1 MTDIYISYEWRIV
14 LCAIFMLHIRLLYRT
29 TAEKVKGV
37 HRMRVEQQS
46 QNIIDVVKQS
56 IGPEEKSGAVLSQYT
71 TGAAGAAVEKSS
83 VSDNAKS
90 VNLKDATYAKPAA
103 EDKQTVAEEI
113 EASATLD
120 AEERKNQMAV
130 LSNTTSPED
139 YAKMQEDGFSLDD
152 TTTNTIVTETDKIK
166 AQLAKAGVDISFFGD
181 DLDYEQMAAITGSE
195 ALARQLAQAMKEA
208 DLPCTEENVRG
219 VMEALSLAQTLQT
232 PGDGAVKY
240 MLDNGMEPTI
250 GNLYKAEYSGSA
262 AYQANPEAAVD
273 MTMFSDQIDA
283 IIARAGLSVDD
294 TSKEACQW
302 LLDNSVPLNEENLA
316 YYMELKNLSLPV
328 QAEALLGSMA
338 AAVAEGKSPQDALLV
353 DGQSFADKA
362 QDACDVIGEAT
373 DEDVAY
379 VVDHGMEL
387 NIRSLKEAMAHRS
400 GEETADS
407 ASGDAQEETAESSA
421 DGSTAYTQRELDLL
435 TARRQLEE
443 TRLAMTA
450 QANYALL
457 KKGIQIDTQPL
468 AELVEALK
476 ETENQYYEQLLKGQG
491 VEASETNVNLF
502 RETTERVNDLKT
514 VPAYVLGAQGVKD
527 ASVAK
532 VHDTGRAMR
541 DTFERANQS
550 YETLMTAPR
559 ADLGDSIQKAF
570 RNVDD
575 ILSDIGLE
583 ETEANQRAVRI
594 LGYNQIEITQESVA
608 EMKAADEQVQRVFR
622 NLTPATVTEMIR
634 RGIDPLDM
642 DFSTL
647 NATAEQIK
655 KETGANDERGFG
667 EFLWKLERTEGISQ
681 EERASYIGTYR
692 LIHQV
697 EQSDGAAVGALVNQG
712 ADITMRNL
720 MMAVRSERRSGKM
733 DYSVDESFGKVEGSG
748 YSGTSITDQMEA
760 AYQNNCV
767 KDVADLLTPER
778 MKVVASQTPDWEEM
792 TPEQL
797 KEALAQAQTDDAR
810 KDYAYAKEQLDQLS
824 QSAKMTQDI
833 YTVLQKYDIPNTMT
847 NVMAME
853 AMVNDR
859 NGVFRQI
866 FGESAKGS
874 HKEENEEQ
882 LARAKEQVL
891 EEFGEAIASPEGLAA
906 AQEQLA
912 EVAENV
918 MNGMIDSDDVTSL
931 DIREMR
937 LLSAQLSIGSMMAKE
952 EQYAIPVQTESGV
965 VGISLKVVRG
975 DGEKGLVDITMETKL
990 HGKIAAT
997 FQAKEHGVSGLI
1009 ASDREDTKELLD
1021 SRQESLTAVLDSGN
1035 EADLHY
1041 ACIADLDLNHFSTGV
1056 FGVDA
1061 PEQQE
1066 TTEKQSDTTYQVQT
1080 TRLYHIAES
1089 FVRQVQDLLQGT
1101 DAQGADA

>member
-338 AAVAEGKSPQDALLV
+338 AAVAEGKSPQEALLV

-421 DGSTAYTQRELDLL
+421 EGSTTYTQRELDLL

-527 ASVAK
+527 ASVAE

-541 DTFERANQS
+541 DTFEHSSEQLHNRRHQRRPGILLRAVRKRQALSGRSPGASDFRSRSPEYTRRQGKRKLLSPKKNTHTYGNRRMWVFKQPKRS
-550 YETLMTAPR
+550 RSAPDRRLSEQACSCHLSGDTLLSRRRIPALTVLCIRSLRICSLQKILHLPH
-559 ADLGDSIQKAF
+559 KAF
-570 RNVDD
+570 RN
-575 ILSDIGLE
+575 
-583 ETEANQRAVRI
+583 
-594 LGYNQIEITQESVA
+594 
-608 EMKAADEQVQRVFR
+608 
-622 NLTPATVTEMIR
+622 
-634 RGIDPLDM
+634 
-642 DFSTL
+642 
-647 NATAEQIK
+647 
-655 KETGANDERGFG
+655 
-667 EFLWKLERTEGISQ
+667 
-681 EERASYIGTYR
+681 
-692 LIHQV
+692 
-697 EQSDGAAVGALVNQG
+697 
-712 ADITMRNL
+712 
-720 MMAVRSERRSGKM
+720 
-733 DYSVDESFGKVEGSG
+733 
-748 YSGTSITDQMEA
+748 
-760 AYQNNCV
+760 
-767 KDVADLLTPER
+767 
-778 MKVVASQTPDWEEM
+778 
-792 TPEQL
+792 
-797 KEALAQAQTDDAR
+797 
-810 KDYAYAKEQLDQLS
+810 
-824 QSAKMTQDI
+824 
-833 YTVLQKYDIPNTMT
+833 
-847 NVMAME
+847 
-853 AMVNDR
+853 MV
-859 NGVFRQI
+859 
-866 FGESAKGS
+866 
-874 HKEENEEQ
+874 
-882 LARAKEQVL
+882 
-891 EEFGEAIASPEGLAA
+891 
-906 AQEQLA
+906 
-912 EVAENV
+912 
-918 MNGMIDSDDVTSL
+918 
-931 DIREMR
+931 
-937 LLSAQLSIGSMMAKE
+937 
-952 EQYAIPVQTESGV
+952 
-965 VGISLKVVRG
+965 
-975 DGEKGLVDITMETKL
+975 
-990 HGKIAAT
+990 
-997 FQAKEHGVSGLI
+997 
-1009 ASDREDTKELLD
+1009 
-1021 SRQESLTAVLDSGN
+1021 
-1035 EADLHY
+1035 
-1041 ACIADLDLNHFSTGV
+1041 
-1056 FGVDA
+1056 
-1061 PEQQE
+1061 
-1066 TTEKQSDTTYQVQT
+1066 
-1080 TRLYHIAES
+1080 
-1089 FVRQVQDLLQGT
+1089 
-1101 DAQGADA
+1101 

>member
-1 MTDIYISYEWRIV
+1 
-14 LCAIFMLHIRLLYRT
+14 
-29 TAEKVKGV
+29 
-37 HRMRVEQQS
+37 
-46 QNIIDVVKQS
+46 
-56 IGPEEKSGAVLSQYT
+56 
-71 TGAAGAAVEKSS
+71 
-83 VSDNAKS
+83 
-90 VNLKDATYAKPAA
+90 
-103 EDKQTVAEEI
+103 
-113 EASATLD
+113 
-120 AEERKNQMAV
+120 
-130 LSNTTSPED
+130 
-139 YAKMQEDGFSLDD
+139 
-152 TTTNTIVTETDKIK
+152 
-166 AQLAKAGVDISFFGD
+166 
-181 DLDYEQMAAITGSE
+181 
-195 ALARQLAQAMKEA
+195 
-208 DLPCTEENVRG
+208 
-219 VMEALSLAQTLQT
+219 
-232 PGDGAVKY
+232 
-240 MLDNGMEPTI
+240 
-250 GNLYKAEYSGSA
+250 
-262 AYQANPEAAVD
+262 
-273 MTMFSDQIDA
+273 
-283 IIARAGLSVDD
+283 
-294 TSKEACQW
+294 
-302 LLDNSVPLNEENLA
+302 
-316 YYMELKNLSLPV
+316 
-328 QAEALLGSMA
+328 
-338 AAVAEGKSPQDALLV
+338 
-353 DGQSFADKA
+353 
-362 QDACDVIGEAT
+362 
-373 DEDVAY
+373 
-379 VVDHGMEL
+379 
-387 NIRSLKEAMAHRS
+387 MAHRS

-527 ASVAK
+527 ASVAE

-575 ILSDIGLE
+575 ILNDIGLE
-583 ETEANQRAVRI
+583 ATEANQRAVRI

-655 KETGANDERGFG
+655 KETSANDERGFG

-797 KEALAQAQTDDAR
+797 KEALAQAQTDDASQ
-810 KDYAYAKEQLDQLS
+810 DYAYAKEQLDQLS
-824 QSAKMTQDI
+824 QSAKITQDI

-891 EEFGEAIASPEGLAA
+891 EDFGEAIASPEGLAA

-918 MNGMIDSDDVTSL
+918 MKGMIDSDDVTSL

-1041 ACIADLDLNHFSTGV
+1041 ACIADLDLNRFSTGV

>member
-1 MTDIYISYEWRIV
+1 M
-14 LCAIFMLHIRLLYRT
+14 
-29 TAEKVKGV
+29 
-37 HRMRVEQQS
+37 
-46 QNIIDVVKQS
+46 
-56 IGPEEKSGAVLSQYT
+56 
-71 TGAAGAAVEKSS
+71 
-83 VSDNAKS
+83 
-90 VNLKDATYAKPAA
+90 
-103 EDKQTVAEEI
+103 
-113 EASATLD
+113 
-120 AEERKNQMAV
+120 
-130 LSNTTSPED
+130 
-139 YAKMQEDGFSLDD
+139 
-152 TTTNTIVTETDKIK
+152 
-166 AQLAKAGVDISFFGD
+166 
-181 DLDYEQMAAITGSE
+181 
-195 ALARQLAQAMKEA
+195 
-208 DLPCTEENVRG
+208 
-219 VMEALSLAQTLQT
+219 
-232 PGDGAVKY
+232 
-240 MLDNGMEPTI
+240 
-250 GNLYKAEYSGSA
+250 
-262 AYQANPEAAVD
+262 
-273 MTMFSDQIDA
+273 
-283 IIARAGLSVDD
+283 
-294 TSKEACQW
+294 
-302 LLDNSVPLNEENLA
+302 
-316 YYMELKNLSLPV
+316 
-328 QAEALLGSMA
+328 
-338 AAVAEGKSPQDALLV
+338 
-353 DGQSFADKA
+353 
-362 QDACDVIGEAT
+362 
-373 DEDVAY
+373 
-379 VVDHGMEL
+379 
-387 NIRSLKEAMAHRS
+387 
-400 GEETADS
+400 
-407 ASGDAQEETAESSA
+407 
-421 DGSTAYTQRELDLL
+421 
-435 TARRQLEE
+435 
-443 TRLAMTA
+443 
-450 QANYALL
+450 
-457 KKGIQIDTQPL
+457 
-468 AELVEALK
+468 
-476 ETENQYYEQLLKGQG
+476 
-491 VEASETNVNLF
+491 
-502 RETTERVNDLKT
+502 
-514 VPAYVLGAQGVKD
+514 LGAQGVKD
-527 ASVAK
+527 ASVAE

-575 ILSDIGLE
+575 ILNDIGLE
-583 ETEANQRAVRI
+583 ATETNQRAVRI

-655 KETGANDERGFG
+655 KETSANDERGFG

-797 KEALAQAQTDDAR
+797 KEALAQAQTDDASQ
-810 KDYAYAKEQLDQLS
+810 DYAYAKEQLDQLS
-824 QSAKMTQDI
+824 QSAKITQDI

-891 EEFGEAIASPEGLAA
+891 EDFGEAIASPEGLAA

-918 MNGMIDSDDVTSL
+918 MKGMIDSEDVTSL

>member
-1 MTDIYISYEWRIV
+1 
-14 LCAIFMLHIRLLYRT
+14 
-29 TAEKVKGV
+29 
-37 HRMRVEQQS
+37 
-46 QNIIDVVKQS
+46 
-56 IGPEEKSGAVLSQYT
+56 
-71 TGAAGAAVEKSS
+71 
-83 VSDNAKS
+83 
-90 VNLKDATYAKPAA
+90 
-103 EDKQTVAEEI
+103 
-113 EASATLD
+113 
-120 AEERKNQMAV
+120 
-130 LSNTTSPED
+130 
-139 YAKMQEDGFSLDD
+139 
-152 TTTNTIVTETDKIK
+152 
-166 AQLAKAGVDISFFGD
+166 
-181 DLDYEQMAAITGSE
+181 
-195 ALARQLAQAMKEA
+195 
-208 DLPCTEENVRG
+208 
-219 VMEALSLAQTLQT
+219 
-232 PGDGAVKY
+232 
-240 MLDNGMEPTI
+240 
-250 GNLYKAEYSGSA
+250 
-262 AYQANPEAAVD
+262 
-273 MTMFSDQIDA
+273 
-283 IIARAGLSVDD
+283 
-294 TSKEACQW
+294 
-302 LLDNSVPLNEENLA
+302 
-316 YYMELKNLSLPV
+316 
-328 QAEALLGSMA
+328 
-338 AAVAEGKSPQDALLV
+338 
-353 DGQSFADKA
+353 
-362 QDACDVIGEAT
+362 
-373 DEDVAY
+373 
-379 VVDHGMEL
+379 
-387 NIRSLKEAMAHRS
+387 
-400 GEETADS
+400 
-407 ASGDAQEETAESSA
+407 
-421 DGSTAYTQRELDLL
+421 
-435 TARRQLEE
+435 
-443 TRLAMTA
+443 MTA

-491 VEASETNVNLF
+491 IEASETNVNLF

-594 LGYNQIEITQESVA
+594 LAYDQIEITQESVA

-655 KETGANDERGFG
+655 KETSANDERGFG

-797 KEALAQAQTDDAR
+797 KEALAQAQTDDASQ
-810 KDYAYAKEQLDQLS
+810 DYAYAKEQLDQLS

-891 EEFGEAIASPEGLAA
+891 EDFGEAIASPEGLAA

>member
-1 MTDIYISYEWRIV
+1 
-14 LCAIFMLHIRLLYRT
+14 
-29 TAEKVKGV
+29 
-37 HRMRVEQQS
+37 
-46 QNIIDVVKQS
+46 
-56 IGPEEKSGAVLSQYT
+56 
-71 TGAAGAAVEKSS
+71 
-83 VSDNAKS
+83 
-90 VNLKDATYAKPAA
+90 
-103 EDKQTVAEEI
+103 
-113 EASATLD
+113 
-120 AEERKNQMAV
+120 
-130 LSNTTSPED
+130 
-139 YAKMQEDGFSLDD
+139 
-152 TTTNTIVTETDKIK
+152 
-166 AQLAKAGVDISFFGD
+166 
-181 DLDYEQMAAITGSE
+181 
-195 ALARQLAQAMKEA
+195 
-208 DLPCTEENVRG
+208 
-219 VMEALSLAQTLQT
+219 
-232 PGDGAVKY
+232 
-240 MLDNGMEPTI
+240 
-250 GNLYKAEYSGSA
+250 
-262 AYQANPEAAVD
+262 
-273 MTMFSDQIDA
+273 
-283 IIARAGLSVDD
+283 
-294 TSKEACQW
+294 
-302 LLDNSVPLNEENLA
+302 
-316 YYMELKNLSLPV
+316 
-328 QAEALLGSMA
+328 
-338 AAVAEGKSPQDALLV
+338 
-353 DGQSFADKA
+353 
-362 QDACDVIGEAT
+362 
-373 DEDVAY
+373 
-379 VVDHGMEL
+379 
-387 NIRSLKEAMAHRS
+387 
-400 GEETADS
+400 
-407 ASGDAQEETAESSA
+407 
-421 DGSTAYTQRELDLL
+421 
-435 TARRQLEE
+435 
-443 TRLAMTA
+443 
-450 QANYALL
+450 
-457 KKGIQIDTQPL
+457 
-468 AELVEALK
+468 
-476 ETENQYYEQLLKGQG
+476 
-491 VEASETNVNLF
+491 
-502 RETTERVNDLKT
+502 
-514 VPAYVLGAQGVKD
+514 
-527 ASVAK
+527 
-532 VHDTGRAMR
+532 
-541 DTFERANQS
+541 
-550 YETLMTAPR
+550 
-559 ADLGDSIQKAF
+559 
-570 RNVDD
+570 
-575 ILSDIGLE
+575 
-583 ETEANQRAVRI
+583 
-594 LGYNQIEITQESVA
+594 
-608 EMKAADEQVQRVFR
+608 
-622 NLTPATVTEMIR
+622 MIR

-655 KETGANDERGFG
+655 KETSANDERGFG

-797 KEALAQAQTDDAR
+797 KEALAQAQTDDASQ
-810 KDYAYAKEQLDQLS
+810 DYAYAKEQLDQLS

-918 MNGMIDSDDVTSL
+918 MKGMIDSDDVTSL

-1061 PEQQE
+1061 PDQQE

>member
-1 MTDIYISYEWRIV
+1 M
-14 LCAIFMLHIRLLYRT
+14 
-29 TAEKVKGV
+29 
-37 HRMRVEQQS
+37 
-46 QNIIDVVKQS
+46 
-56 IGPEEKSGAVLSQYT
+56 
-71 TGAAGAAVEKSS
+71 
-83 VSDNAKS
+83 
-90 VNLKDATYAKPAA
+90 
-103 EDKQTVAEEI
+103 
-113 EASATLD
+113 
-120 AEERKNQMAV
+120 
-130 LSNTTSPED
+130 
-139 YAKMQEDGFSLDD
+139 
-152 TTTNTIVTETDKIK
+152 
-166 AQLAKAGVDISFFGD
+166 
-181 DLDYEQMAAITGSE
+181 
-195 ALARQLAQAMKEA
+195 
-208 DLPCTEENVRG
+208 
-219 VMEALSLAQTLQT
+219 
-232 PGDGAVKY
+232 
-240 MLDNGMEPTI
+240 
-250 GNLYKAEYSGSA
+250 
-262 AYQANPEAAVD
+262 
-273 MTMFSDQIDA
+273 
-283 IIARAGLSVDD
+283 
-294 TSKEACQW
+294 
-302 LLDNSVPLNEENLA
+302 
-316 YYMELKNLSLPV
+316 
-328 QAEALLGSMA
+328 
-338 AAVAEGKSPQDALLV
+338 
-353 DGQSFADKA
+353 
-362 QDACDVIGEAT
+362 
-373 DEDVAY
+373 
-379 VVDHGMEL
+379 
-387 NIRSLKEAMAHRS
+387 
-400 GEETADS
+400 
-407 ASGDAQEETAESSA
+407 
-421 DGSTAYTQRELDLL
+421 
-435 TARRQLEE
+435 
-443 TRLAMTA
+443 
-450 QANYALL
+450 
-457 KKGIQIDTQPL
+457 
-468 AELVEALK
+468 EALK

-655 KETGANDERGFG
+655 KETSANDERGFG

-797 KEALAQAQTDDAR
+797 KEALAQAQTDDASQ
-810 KDYAYAKEQLDQLS
+810 DYAYAKEQLDQLS

-891 EEFGEAIASPEGLAA
+891 EDFGEAIASPEGLAA

>member
-1 MTDIYISYEWRIV
+1 
-14 LCAIFMLHIRLLYRT
+14 
-29 TAEKVKGV
+29 
-37 HRMRVEQQS
+37 
-46 QNIIDVVKQS
+46 
-56 IGPEEKSGAVLSQYT
+56 
-71 TGAAGAAVEKSS
+71 
-83 VSDNAKS
+83 
-90 VNLKDATYAKPAA
+90 
-103 EDKQTVAEEI
+103 
-113 EASATLD
+113 
-120 AEERKNQMAV
+120 MAV

-181 DLDYEQMAAITGSE
+181 DLDYEQMAALTGSE

-219 VMEALSLAQTLQT
+219 VMEALSLAQTLQA

-338 AAVAEGKSPQDALLV
+338 AAVAEGKSPQEALLV

-387 NIRSLKEAMAHRS
+387 NIRSLKEAMAHCS

-407 ASGDAQEETAESSA
+407 ASG
-421 DGSTAYTQRELDLL
+421 ELDLL

-527 ASVAK
+527 ASVAE

-575 ILSDIGLE
+575 ILNDIGLE
-583 ETEANQRAVRI
+583 ATEANQRAVRI

-667 EFLWKLERTEGISQ
+667 EFLWRESARKSGL
-681 EERASYIGTYR
+681 
-692 LIHQV
+692 LI
-697 EQSDGAAVGALVNQG
+697 
-712 ADITMRNL
+712 
-720 MMAVRSERRSGKM
+720 SER
-733 DYSVDESFGKVEGSG
+733 
-748 YSGTSITDQMEA
+748 
-760 AYQNNCV
+760 
-767 KDVADLLTPER
+767 
-778 MKVVASQTPDWEEM
+778 
-792 TPEQL
+792 
-797 KEALAQAQTDDAR
+797 
-810 KDYAYAKEQLDQLS
+810 
-824 QSAKMTQDI
+824 
-833 YTVLQKYDIPNTMT
+833 
-847 NVMAME
+847 
-853 AMVNDR
+853 
-859 NGVFRQI
+859 
-866 FGESAKGS
+866 
-874 HKEENEEQ
+874 
-882 LARAKEQVL
+882 
-891 EEFGEAIASPEGLAA
+891 IA
-906 AQEQLA
+906 
-912 EVAENV
+912 
-918 MNGMIDSDDVTSL
+918 
-931 DIREMR
+931 
-937 LLSAQLSIGSMMAKE
+937 
-952 EQYAIPVQTESGV
+952 
-965 VGISLKVVRG
+965 
-975 DGEKGLVDITMETKL
+975 
-990 HGKIAAT
+990 
-997 FQAKEHGVSGLI
+997 
-1009 ASDREDTKELLD
+1009 
-1021 SRQESLTAVLDSGN
+1021 
-1035 EADLHY
+1035 
-1041 ACIADLDLNHFSTGV
+1041 
-1056 FGVDA
+1056 
-1061 PEQQE
+1061 
-1066 TTEKQSDTTYQVQT
+1066 
-1080 TRLYHIAES
+1080 
-1089 FVRQVQDLLQGT
+1089 
-1101 DAQGADA
+1101 

>member
-1 MTDIYISYEWRIV
+1 
-14 LCAIFMLHIRLLYRT
+14 
-29 TAEKVKGV
+29 
-37 HRMRVEQQS
+37 
-46 QNIIDVVKQS
+46 
-56 IGPEEKSGAVLSQYT
+56 
-71 TGAAGAAVEKSS
+71 
-83 VSDNAKS
+83 
-90 VNLKDATYAKPAA
+90 
-103 EDKQTVAEEI
+103 
-113 EASATLD
+113 
-120 AEERKNQMAV
+120 
-130 LSNTTSPED
+130 
-139 YAKMQEDGFSLDD
+139 
-152 TTTNTIVTETDKIK
+152 
-166 AQLAKAGVDISFFGD
+166 
-181 DLDYEQMAAITGSE
+181 
-195 ALARQLAQAMKEA
+195 
-208 DLPCTEENVRG
+208 
-219 VMEALSLAQTLQT
+219 
-232 PGDGAVKY
+232 
-240 MLDNGMEPTI
+240 
-250 GNLYKAEYSGSA
+250 
-262 AYQANPEAAVD
+262 
-273 MTMFSDQIDA
+273 
-283 IIARAGLSVDD
+283 
-294 TSKEACQW
+294 
-302 LLDNSVPLNEENLA
+302 
-316 YYMELKNLSLPV
+316 
-328 QAEALLGSMA
+328 
-338 AAVAEGKSPQDALLV
+338 
-353 DGQSFADKA
+353 
-362 QDACDVIGEAT
+362 
-373 DEDVAY
+373 
-379 VVDHGMEL
+379 
-387 NIRSLKEAMAHRS
+387 
-400 GEETADS
+400 
-407 ASGDAQEETAESSA
+407 
-421 DGSTAYTQRELDLL
+421 
-435 TARRQLEE
+435 
-443 TRLAMTA
+443 
-450 QANYALL
+450 
-457 KKGIQIDTQPL
+457 
-468 AELVEALK
+468 
-476 ETENQYYEQLLKGQG
+476 
-491 VEASETNVNLF
+491 
-502 RETTERVNDLKT
+502 
-514 VPAYVLGAQGVKD
+514 
-527 ASVAK
+527 
-532 VHDTGRAMR
+532 
-541 DTFERANQS
+541 
-550 YETLMTAPR
+550 
-559 ADLGDSIQKAF
+559 
-570 RNVDD
+570 
-575 ILSDIGLE
+575 
-583 ETEANQRAVRI
+583 
-594 LGYNQIEITQESVA
+594 
-608 EMKAADEQVQRVFR
+608 MKAADEQVQRVFR

-797 KEALAQAQTDDAR
+797 KEALAQAQTDDASQ
-810 KDYAYAKEQLDQLS
+810 DYAYAKEQLDQLS
-824 QSAKMTQDI
+824 QSAKITQDI

-891 EEFGEAIASPEGLAA
+891 EDFGEAIASPEGLAA

-918 MNGMIDSDDVTSL
+918 MKGMIDSDDVTSL

>member
-1 MTDIYISYEWRIV
+1 
-14 LCAIFMLHIRLLYRT
+14 
-29 TAEKVKGV
+29 
-37 HRMRVEQQS
+37 
-46 QNIIDVVKQS
+46 
-56 IGPEEKSGAVLSQYT
+56 
-71 TGAAGAAVEKSS
+71 
-83 VSDNAKS
+83 
-90 VNLKDATYAKPAA
+90 
-103 EDKQTVAEEI
+103 
-113 EASATLD
+113 
-120 AEERKNQMAV
+120 
-130 LSNTTSPED
+130 
-139 YAKMQEDGFSLDD
+139 
-152 TTTNTIVTETDKIK
+152 
-166 AQLAKAGVDISFFGD
+166 
-181 DLDYEQMAAITGSE
+181 
-195 ALARQLAQAMKEA
+195 
-208 DLPCTEENVRG
+208 
-219 VMEALSLAQTLQT
+219 
-232 PGDGAVKY
+232 
-240 MLDNGMEPTI
+240 
-250 GNLYKAEYSGSA
+250 
-262 AYQANPEAAVD
+262 
-273 MTMFSDQIDA
+273 
-283 IIARAGLSVDD
+283 
-294 TSKEACQW
+294 
-302 LLDNSVPLNEENLA
+302 
-316 YYMELKNLSLPV
+316 
-328 QAEALLGSMA
+328 
-338 AAVAEGKSPQDALLV
+338 
-353 DGQSFADKA
+353 
-362 QDACDVIGEAT
+362 
-373 DEDVAY
+373 
-379 VVDHGMEL
+379 
-387 NIRSLKEAMAHRS
+387 
-400 GEETADS
+400 
-407 ASGDAQEETAESSA
+407 
-421 DGSTAYTQRELDLL
+421 
-435 TARRQLEE
+435 
-443 TRLAMTA
+443 
-450 QANYALL
+450 
-457 KKGIQIDTQPL
+457 
-468 AELVEALK
+468 
-476 ETENQYYEQLLKGQG
+476 
-491 VEASETNVNLF
+491 
-502 RETTERVNDLKT
+502 
-514 VPAYVLGAQGVKD
+514 
-527 ASVAK
+527 
-532 VHDTGRAMR
+532 MR

-570 RNVDD
+570 CNVDD
-575 ILSDIGLE
+575 ILNDIGLE
-583 ETEANQRAVRI
+583 ATEANQRAVRI

-655 KETGANDERGFG
+655 KETSANDERGFG

-797 KEALAQAQTDDAR
+797 KEALAQAQTDDASQ
-810 KDYAYAKEQLDQLS
+810 DYAYAKEQLDQLS

-891 EEFGEAIASPEGLAA
+891 EDFGEAIASPEGLAA

-918 MNGMIDSDDVTSL
+918 MKGMIDSDDVTSL

>member
-1 MTDIYISYEWRIV
+1 
-14 LCAIFMLHIRLLYRT
+14 
-29 TAEKVKGV
+29 
-37 HRMRVEQQS
+37 
-46 QNIIDVVKQS
+46 
-56 IGPEEKSGAVLSQYT
+56 
-71 TGAAGAAVEKSS
+71 
-83 VSDNAKS
+83 
-90 VNLKDATYAKPAA
+90 
-103 EDKQTVAEEI
+103 
-113 EASATLD
+113 
-120 AEERKNQMAV
+120 
-130 LSNTTSPED
+130 
-139 YAKMQEDGFSLDD
+139 
-152 TTTNTIVTETDKIK
+152 
-166 AQLAKAGVDISFFGD
+166 
-181 DLDYEQMAAITGSE
+181 
-195 ALARQLAQAMKEA
+195 
-208 DLPCTEENVRG
+208 
-219 VMEALSLAQTLQT
+219 
-232 PGDGAVKY
+232 
-240 MLDNGMEPTI
+240 
-250 GNLYKAEYSGSA
+250 
-262 AYQANPEAAVD
+262 
-273 MTMFSDQIDA
+273 
-283 IIARAGLSVDD
+283 
-294 TSKEACQW
+294 
-302 LLDNSVPLNEENLA
+302 
-316 YYMELKNLSLPV
+316 
-328 QAEALLGSMA
+328 
-338 AAVAEGKSPQDALLV
+338 
-353 DGQSFADKA
+353 
-362 QDACDVIGEAT
+362 
-373 DEDVAY
+373 
-379 VVDHGMEL
+379 
-387 NIRSLKEAMAHRS
+387 MAHRS

-527 ASVAK
+527 ASVAE

-575 ILSDIGLE
+575 ILNDIGLE
-583 ETEANQRAVRI
+583 ATEANQRAVRI

-634 RGIDPLDM
+634 RGIAPLDM

-655 KETGANDERGFG
+655 RETGANDERGFG

-797 KEALAQAQTDDAR
+797 KEALAQAQTDDASQ
-810 KDYAYAKEQLDQLS
+810 DYAYAKEQLDQLS

-891 EEFGEAIASPEGLAA
+891 EDFGEAIASPEGLAA

-918 MNGMIDSDDVTSL
+918 MKGMIDSDDVTSL

>member
-457 KKGIQIDTQPL
+457 K
-468 AELVEALK
+468 
-476 ETENQYYEQLLKGQG
+476 
-491 VEASETNVNLF
+491 
-502 RETTERVNDLKT
+502 RE
-514 VPAYVLGAQGVKD
+514 
-527 ASVAK
+527 S
-532 VHDTGRAMR
+532 
-541 DTFERANQS
+541 
-550 YETLMTAPR
+550 
-559 ADLGDSIQKAF
+559 
-570 RNVDD
+570 
-575 ILSDIGLE
+575 
-583 ETEANQRAVRI
+583 
-594 LGYNQIEITQESVA
+594 
-608 EMKAADEQVQRVFR
+608 
-622 NLTPATVTEMIR
+622 
-634 RGIDPLDM
+634 
-642 DFSTL
+642 
-647 NATAEQIK
+647 
-655 KETGANDERGFG
+655 
-667 EFLWKLERTEGISQ
+667 
-681 EERASYIGTYR
+681 R
-692 LIHQV
+692 LIPSRW
-697 EQSDGAAVGALVNQG
+697 QSL
-712 ADITMRNL
+712 
-720 MMAVRSERRSGKM
+720 
-733 DYSVDESFGKVEGSG
+733 
-748 YSGTSITDQMEA
+748 
-760 AYQNNCV
+760 
-767 KDVADLLTPER
+767 
-778 MKVVASQTPDWEEM
+778 W
-792 TPEQL
+792 
-797 KEALAQAQTDDAR
+797 
-810 KDYAYAKEQLDQLS
+810 
-824 QSAKMTQDI
+824 
-833 YTVLQKYDIPNTMT
+833 
-847 NVMAME
+847 
-853 AMVNDR
+853 
-859 NGVFRQI
+859 
-866 FGESAKGS
+866 
-874 HKEENEEQ
+874 
-882 LARAKEQVL
+882 
-891 EEFGEAIASPEGLAA
+891 
-906 AQEQLA
+906 
-912 EVAENV
+912 
-918 MNGMIDSDDVTSL
+918 
-931 DIREMR
+931 R
-937 LLSAQLSIGSMMAKE
+937 L
-952 EQYAIPVQTESGV
+952 
-965 VGISLKVVRG
+965 
-975 DGEKGLVDITMETKL
+975 
-990 HGKIAAT
+990 
-997 FQAKEHGVSGLI
+997 
-1009 ASDREDTKELLD
+1009 
-1021 SRQESLTAVLDSGN
+1021 
-1035 EADLHY
+1035 
-1041 ACIADLDLNHFSTGV
+1041 
-1056 FGVDA
+1056 
-1061 PEQQE
+1061 
-1066 TTEKQSDTTYQVQT
+1066 
-1080 TRLYHIAES
+1080 
-1089 FVRQVQDLLQGT
+1089 
-1101 DAQGADA
+1101 

>member
-1 MTDIYISYEWRIV
+1 
-14 LCAIFMLHIRLLYRT
+14 
-29 TAEKVKGV
+29 
-37 HRMRVEQQS
+37 
-46 QNIIDVVKQS
+46 
-56 IGPEEKSGAVLSQYT
+56 
-71 TGAAGAAVEKSS
+71 
-83 VSDNAKS
+83 
-90 VNLKDATYAKPAA
+90 
-103 EDKQTVAEEI
+103 
-113 EASATLD
+113 
-120 AEERKNQMAV
+120 
-130 LSNTTSPED
+130 
-139 YAKMQEDGFSLDD
+139 
-152 TTTNTIVTETDKIK
+152 
-166 AQLAKAGVDISFFGD
+166 
-181 DLDYEQMAAITGSE
+181 
-195 ALARQLAQAMKEA
+195 
-208 DLPCTEENVRG
+208 
-219 VMEALSLAQTLQT
+219 
-232 PGDGAVKY
+232 
-240 MLDNGMEPTI
+240 
-250 GNLYKAEYSGSA
+250 
-262 AYQANPEAAVD
+262 
-273 MTMFSDQIDA
+273 
-283 IIARAGLSVDD
+283 
-294 TSKEACQW
+294 
-302 LLDNSVPLNEENLA
+302 
-316 YYMELKNLSLPV
+316 
-328 QAEALLGSMA
+328 
-338 AAVAEGKSPQDALLV
+338 
-353 DGQSFADKA
+353 
-362 QDACDVIGEAT
+362 
-373 DEDVAY
+373 
-379 VVDHGMEL
+379 
-387 NIRSLKEAMAHRS
+387 
-400 GEETADS
+400 
-407 ASGDAQEETAESSA
+407 
-421 DGSTAYTQRELDLL
+421 
-435 TARRQLEE
+435 
-443 TRLAMTA
+443 MTA

-527 ASVAK
+527 ASVAE

-575 ILSDIGLE
+575 ILNDIGLE
-583 ETEANQRAVRI
+583 ATEANQRAVRI

-655 KETGANDERGFG
+655 KETSANDERGFG

-778 MKVVASQTPDWEEM
+778 MKVVASQTPDLEEM

-797 KEALAQAQTDDAR
+797 KEALAQAQTDDASQ
-810 KDYAYAKEQLDQLS
+810 DYAYAKEQLDQLS

-891 EEFGEAIASPEGLAA
+891 EDFGEAIASPEGLAA

-918 MNGMIDSDDVTSL
+918 MKGMIDSDDVTSL

>member
-1 MTDIYISYEWRIV
+1 
-14 LCAIFMLHIRLLYRT
+14 
-29 TAEKVKGV
+29 
-37 HRMRVEQQS
+37 
-46 QNIIDVVKQS
+46 
-56 IGPEEKSGAVLSQYT
+56 
-71 TGAAGAAVEKSS
+71 
-83 VSDNAKS
+83 
-90 VNLKDATYAKPAA
+90 
-103 EDKQTVAEEI
+103 
-113 EASATLD
+113 
-120 AEERKNQMAV
+120 
-130 LSNTTSPED
+130 
-139 YAKMQEDGFSLDD
+139 
-152 TTTNTIVTETDKIK
+152 
-166 AQLAKAGVDISFFGD
+166 
-181 DLDYEQMAAITGSE
+181 
-195 ALARQLAQAMKEA
+195 
-208 DLPCTEENVRG
+208 
-219 VMEALSLAQTLQT
+219 
-232 PGDGAVKY
+232 
-240 MLDNGMEPTI
+240 
-250 GNLYKAEYSGSA
+250 
-262 AYQANPEAAVD
+262 
-273 MTMFSDQIDA
+273 
-283 IIARAGLSVDD
+283 
-294 TSKEACQW
+294 
-302 LLDNSVPLNEENLA
+302 
-316 YYMELKNLSLPV
+316 
-328 QAEALLGSMA
+328 
-338 AAVAEGKSPQDALLV
+338 
-353 DGQSFADKA
+353 
-362 QDACDVIGEAT
+362 
-373 DEDVAY
+373 
-379 VVDHGMEL
+379 
-387 NIRSLKEAMAHRS
+387 MAHRS

-527 ASVAK
+527 ASVAE

-575 ILSDIGLE
+575 ILNDIGLE
-583 ETEANQRAVRI
+583 ATEANQRAVRI

-797 KEALAQAQTDDAR
+797 KEALAQAQTDDASQ
-810 KDYAYAKEQLDQLS
+810 DYAYAKEQLDQLS
-824 QSAKMTQDI
+824 QSAKITQDI

-891 EEFGEAIASPEGLAA
+891 EDFGEAIASPEGLAA

-918 MNGMIDSDDVTSL
+918 MKGMIDSDDVTSL

>member
-1 MTDIYISYEWRIV
+1 MI
-14 LCAIFMLHIRLLYRT
+14 
-29 TAEKVKGV
+29 
-37 HRMRVEQQS
+37 
-46 QNIIDVVKQS
+46 
-56 IGPEEKSGAVLSQYT
+56 P
-71 TGAAGAAVEKSS
+71 
-83 VSDNAKS
+83 
-90 VNLKDATYAKPAA
+90 
-103 EDKQTVAEEI
+103 
-113 EASATLD
+113 
-120 AEERKNQMAV
+120 
-130 LSNTTSPED
+130 
-139 YAKMQEDGFSLDD
+139 
-152 TTTNTIVTETDKIK
+152 
-166 AQLAKAGVDISFFGD
+166 
-181 DLDYEQMAAITGSE
+181 
-195 ALARQLAQAMKEA
+195 
-208 DLPCTEENVRG
+208 
-219 VMEALSLAQTLQT
+219 
-232 PGDGAVKY
+232 
-240 MLDNGMEPTI
+240 
-250 GNLYKAEYSGSA
+250 
-262 AYQANPEAAVD
+262 
-273 MTMFSDQIDA
+273 
-283 IIARAGLSVDD
+283 
-294 TSKEACQW
+294 
-302 LLDNSVPLNEENLA
+302 
-316 YYMELKNLSLPV
+316 
-328 QAEALLGSMA
+328 
-338 AAVAEGKSPQDALLV
+338 
-353 DGQSFADKA
+353 
-362 QDACDVIGEAT
+362 
-373 DEDVAY
+373 
-379 VVDHGMEL
+379 
-387 NIRSLKEAMAHRS
+387 
-400 GEETADS
+400 
-407 ASGDAQEETAESSA
+407 
-421 DGSTAYTQRELDLL
+421 
-435 TARRQLEE
+435 
-443 TRLAMTA
+443 
-450 QANYALL
+450 
-457 KKGIQIDTQPL
+457 QPL

-527 ASVAK
+527 ASVAE
-532 VHDTGRAMR
+532 VHDTGRAMQ

-575 ILSDIGLE
+575 ILNDIGLE
-583 ETEANQRAVRI
+583 ATEANQRAVRI

-655 KETGANDERGFG
+655 KETSANDERGFG

-797 KEALAQAQTDDAR
+797 KEALAQAQTDDASQ
-810 KDYAYAKEQLDQLS
+810 DYAYAKEQLDQLS

-891 EEFGEAIASPEGLAA
+891 EDFGEAIASPEGLAA

-918 MNGMIDSDDVTSL
+918 MKGMIDSDDVTSL

>member
-1 MTDIYISYEWRIV
+1 M
-14 LCAIFMLHIRLLYRT
+14 
-29 TAEKVKGV
+29 
-37 HRMRVEQQS
+37 
-46 QNIIDVVKQS
+46 
-56 IGPEEKSGAVLSQYT
+56 
-71 TGAAGAAVEKSS
+71 
-83 VSDNAKS
+83 
-90 VNLKDATYAKPAA
+90 
-103 EDKQTVAEEI
+103 
-113 EASATLD
+113 
-120 AEERKNQMAV
+120 
-130 LSNTTSPED
+130 
-139 YAKMQEDGFSLDD
+139 
-152 TTTNTIVTETDKIK
+152 
-166 AQLAKAGVDISFFGD
+166 
-181 DLDYEQMAAITGSE
+181 
-195 ALARQLAQAMKEA
+195 
-208 DLPCTEENVRG
+208 
-219 VMEALSLAQTLQT
+219 
-232 PGDGAVKY
+232 
-240 MLDNGMEPTI
+240 
-250 GNLYKAEYSGSA
+250 
-262 AYQANPEAAVD
+262 
-273 MTMFSDQIDA
+273 
-283 IIARAGLSVDD
+283 
-294 TSKEACQW
+294 
-302 LLDNSVPLNEENLA
+302 
-316 YYMELKNLSLPV
+316 
-328 QAEALLGSMA
+328 
-338 AAVAEGKSPQDALLV
+338 
-353 DGQSFADKA
+353 
-362 QDACDVIGEAT
+362 
-373 DEDVAY
+373 
-379 VVDHGMEL
+379 
-387 NIRSLKEAMAHRS
+387 
-400 GEETADS
+400 
-407 ASGDAQEETAESSA
+407 
-421 DGSTAYTQRELDLL
+421 
-435 TARRQLEE
+435 
-443 TRLAMTA
+443 
-450 QANYALL
+450 
-457 KKGIQIDTQPL
+457 
-468 AELVEALK
+468 
-476 ETENQYYEQLLKGQG
+476 
-491 VEASETNVNLF
+491 
-502 RETTERVNDLKT
+502 
-514 VPAYVLGAQGVKD
+514 
-527 ASVAK
+527 
-532 VHDTGRAMR
+532 
-541 DTFERANQS
+541 
-550 YETLMTAPR
+550 
-559 ADLGDSIQKAF
+559 
-570 RNVDD
+570 VDD
-575 ILSDIGLE
+575 ILNDIGLE
-583 ETEANQRAVRI
+583 ATEANQRAVRI

-655 KETGANDERGFG
+655 KETSANDERGFG

-748 YSGTSITDQMEA
+748 YSGTSIIDQMEA

-797 KEALAQAQTDDAR
+797 KEALAQAQTDDVSQ
-810 KDYAYAKEQLDQLS
+810 DYVYAKEQLDQLS

-833 YTVLQKYDIPNTMT
+833 YAVLQKYDIPNTMT

-891 EEFGEAIASPEGLAA
+891 EDFGEAIASPEGLAA

-918 MNGMIDSDDVTSL
+918 MKGMIDSDDVTSL